1 MDIKVLDCTLRD
13 GGYINNW
20 EFGKDNIKKIMSK
33 LVEAKIDIIE
43 CGYLTEKALYSGD
56 YSMFNNVDEINEMLP
71 KNRDNTDFVAMINYG
86 EYNLDNLPIYDGSS
100 VNGFRVTFHK
110 KEMSEAI
117 EFCEKIMKKGY
128 KLYLQPMVSVSY
140 TDVEFLNLIEA
151 ANKLNPHAFYIV
163 DSFGVM
169 KRKDLMRLYYLVDH
183 NLNEDVYVGYHSHN
197 NLQLAYSNAQSLVDM
212 KIKRKLIIDSS
223 VFGMGRG
230 AGNLN
235 TELFIEYLNDN
246 IGSEYKQKPLLQII
260 DQVLNNIYLNNYWGY
275 SLPHYISANH
285 NCHPNYASYLAD
297 KNTLKVEDI
306 SNILA
311 YIDDSKKNNF
321 NKMYIETLYAKYQEN
336 DTFDVNVRQRLTKI
350 FENKVVVVIAPGRS
364 VKCEI
369 DKINKEISLP
379 NTIVISINFKPK
391 AINSDYIFISNLR
404 RYEELKDNLSDNVI
418 VSSNINPKKTN
429 YYIIDYN
436 SLLSSVE
443 EVEDNAGLML
453 IKLLI
458 SLGVKSIKLA
468 GYDGYSYD
476 AKTNYTNES
485 MAFVKKNDMVDDLN
499 SGMAKVLGEFSNQA
513 SIEFITES
521 KYDKNRS
528 YIK

>member
-1 MDIKVLDCTLRD
+1 
-13 GGYINNW
+13 
-20 EFGKDNIKKIMSK
+20 
-33 LVEAKIDIIE
+33 
-43 CGYLTEKALYSGD
+43 
-56 YSMFNNVDEINEMLP
+56 
-71 KNRDNTDFVAMINYG
+71 
-86 EYNLDNLPIYDGSS
+86 
-100 VNGFRVTFHK
+100 
-110 KEMSEAI
+110 
-117 EFCEKIMKKGY
+117 
-128 KLYLQPMVSVSY
+128 MVSVSY

-246 IGSEYKQKPLLQII
+246 NGSEYKQKPLLQII

-364 VKCEI
+364 VKYEI

-458 SLGVKSIKLA
+458 SSKIQ
-468 GYDGYSYD
+468 
-476 AKTNYTNES
+476 
-485 MAFVKKNDMVDDLN
+485 KK
-499 SGMAKVLGEFSNQA
+499 
-513 SIEFITES
+513 I
-521 KYDKNRS
+521 Y
-528 YIK
+528 